1 MKFAF
6 LCKER
11 PGAAKQRVAVI
22 GAGPAG
28 LSAAGFLACRGY
40 EIDVYDKLPIP
51 GGMMTFAIP
60 KYRIPLDS
68 VMEGVDE
75 LKGKFGVRFNL
86 ATKVVCGERHDEG
99 DELVAGTADLL
110 KLVESYDAVLIS
122 TGTWRSRRLGV
133 PGDDAKNVMS
143 ALEFLF
149 NLHIED
155 LGLGKSHVG
164 SFKKVVVVGGGLSAV
179 DAAEESLLRGAQE
192 VYLVYRR
199 TIKEAPAGEFE
210 IRRLARSGINW
221 IELAAPKS
229 IVVENGS
236 AKEVVFQRMKLGEPD
251 ETGRPRPVPIP
262 GSEFTVEADLV
273 IAAVGEVPTP
283 PIASECGDLIKH
295 VGKDGR
301 ISVDKGYRISGRN
314 IFAAGDVVT
323 GPSKIGNAV
332 GQGLRAAKEID
343 KFLAARILTA
353 VPR

>member
-6 LCKER
+6 LCRER

-22 GAGPAG
+22 GSGPAG
-28 LSAAGFLACRGY
+28 LSATGYLVCRGY
-40 EIDVYDKLPIP
+40 EVDVYDKLPIP

-68 VMEGVDE
+68 IMEGVDE
-75 LKGKFGVRFNL
+75 LKSKFSVQFNL
-86 ATKVVCGERHDEG
+86 ATKVICGERHDEG
-99 DELVAGTADLL
+99 DELATNTVDLL
-110 KLVESYDAVLIS
+110 KLVEGYDAVLIS

-143 ALEFLF
+143 ALEFLL
-149 NLHIED
+149 NLHMVD
-155 LGLGKSHVG
+155 LGLRKSHIG
-164 SFKKVVVVGGGLSAV
+164 SFKKVVVVGGGLSAI
-179 DAAEESLLRGAQE
+179 DAAEESVLRGAQE

-199 TIKEAPAGEFE
+199 TIKEAPAGEYE
-210 IRRLARSGINW
+210 VRRLMRMGVNW

-236 AKEVVFQRMKLGEPD
+236 ARGIVFQRMKLGEPD

-262 GSEFTVEADLV
+262 GSEFTIEADTV
-273 IAAVGEVPTP
+273 IAAIGEIPTP
-283 PIASECGDLIKH
+283 PIASECGDLAKY

-301 ISVDKGYRISGRN
+301 ISVDKNYRISGRN

-343 KFLAARILTA
+343 KFLSARILAA

>member
-6 LCKER
+6 LCRER
-11 PGAAKQRVAVI
+11 PGAAKQRIAII
-22 GAGPAG
+22 GSGPAG
-28 LSAAGFLACRGY
+28 LSAAGYLVCRGY

-68 VMEGVDE
+68 IMEGVDE
-75 LKGKFGVRFNL
+75 LKSKFGVQFNL
-86 ATKVVCGERHDEG
+86 STKVICGERHDEG
-99 DELVAGTADLL
+99 DEFATNRVDFL
-110 KLVESYDAVLIS
+110 KLVEGYDAVLIS
-122 TGTWRSRRLGV
+122 TGTWRSRRLGI
-133 PGDDAKNVMS
+133 PGEDARNVMS

-164 SFKKVVVVGGGLSAV
+164 GFKKVVVVGGGLSAI
-179 DAAEESLLRGAQE
+179 DAAEESILRGAQE

-210 IRRLARSGINW
+210 IRRLMRLGVNW

-229 IVVENGS
+229 ITVENGS
-236 AKEVVFQRMKLGEPD
+236 VRGITFQRMKLGEPD

-262 GSEFTVEADLV
+262 ESEFTIEADTV
-273 IAAVGEVPTP
+273 IAAIGELPTP
-283 PIASECGDLIKH
+283 PIASECGDLTKY

-301 ISVDKGYRISGRN
+301 ISVDKSYRIPGRN

-323 GPSKIGNAV
+323 GPSKIGSAV

-343 KFLAARILTA
+343 KFLSAKILTA